1 MPPTLVWIPK
11 TSSVAEIN
19 RHFQKCLW
27 NDRDSCSTLNTF
39 KNAPIKSRP
48 NGIYGPHTSYNIK
61 TNEYKNKPIDTPA
74 TTRAMRRLYDE
85 LATTES
91 TCPICMDDIK
101 IGQSVTTLP
110 CKHKYHYPCI
120 RIWIQKVFAVHTV
133 DTTYHLEVYKD
144 NRTIKRMYHSRAC
157 NNINLMH
164 QIYLKLKEV
173 FDNQSCMGGVR
184 TDHML
189 HKIVNKHE
197 MIFDSGQDFTDEQL
211 KALID
216 VVRTLPLT
224 ALHLRGHQDPMRDKQ
239 FLQLLPVLTSHE
251 HLQELCITE
260 EELSLDTCKRIAK
273 EMTHLKTLGIANPF
287 PDPNERQAFLQAL
300 ADMTNLHTWTYP
312 TTISTIMILTF

>member
-1 MPPTLVWIPK
+1 
-11 TSSVAEIN
+11 
-19 RHFQKCLW
+19 
-27 NDRDSCSTLNTF
+27 
-39 KNAPIKSRP
+39 
-48 NGIYGPHTSYNIK
+48 
-61 TNEYKNKPIDTPA
+61 
-74 TTRAMRRLYDE
+74 
-85 LATTES
+85 
-91 TCPICMDDIK
+91 
-101 IGQSVTTLP
+101 
-110 CKHKYHYPCI
+110 
-120 RIWIQKVFAVHTV
+120 
-133 DTTYHLEVYKD
+133 
-144 NRTIKRMYHSRAC
+144 MYHSRAC

-300 ADMTNLHTWTYP
+300 ADMTNLTHLDLSNNNLNDNDIDFLIQALDNKVTNLKSIDLQMNDITNKHQRSNKIQLKFTEECSNDEGY
-312 TTISTIMILTF
+312 LFFLE